1 VIAPCFTLQPD
12 RVLLLDAFSLVVV
25 FLGSTVDAWK
35 RAGYHE
41 NPDHA
46 DFRRGPTL

>member
-1 VIAPCFTLQPD
+1 
-12 RVLLLDAFSLVVV
+12 VLLLDAFSLVVV
-25 FLGSTVDAWK
+25 FLGSTVDAWQ

-46 DFRRGPTL
+46 DFRCMLAQRL